1 MSTTN
6 ILTFGDKIEVKD
18 KGEYVLIYISGLPY
32 KIPKDKYEKMKI
44 GKNS

>member
-1 MSTTN
+1 MSAINTL
-6 ILTFGDKIEVKD
+6 IFGDKIEVKD
-18 KGEYVLIYISGLPY
+18 EGEYVLIYVGGLPY